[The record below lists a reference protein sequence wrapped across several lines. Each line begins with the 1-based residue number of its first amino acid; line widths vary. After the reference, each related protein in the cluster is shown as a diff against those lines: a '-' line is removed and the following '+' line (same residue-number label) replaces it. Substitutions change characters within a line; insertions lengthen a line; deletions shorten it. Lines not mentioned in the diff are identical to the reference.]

1 MTTPAPPLSPA
12 AQAVKVA
19 IDSQDSNSDIPL
31 MDNKELLYKA
41 GKMADLALSLVGG
54 MGLNGRIQP
63 VDPDQF
69 SEVARKLRVAVED
82 YNEAIMSCS
91 IKPRSL

>member
-1 MTTPAPPLSPA
+1 
-12 AQAVKVA
+12 VKVA

-54 MGLNGRIQP
+54 MGLNGKIRP
-63 VDPDQF
+63 VGPDQF
-69 SEVARKLRVAVED
+69 SEVALKLRAAVED
-82 YNEAIMSCS
+82 YNEAILSCA